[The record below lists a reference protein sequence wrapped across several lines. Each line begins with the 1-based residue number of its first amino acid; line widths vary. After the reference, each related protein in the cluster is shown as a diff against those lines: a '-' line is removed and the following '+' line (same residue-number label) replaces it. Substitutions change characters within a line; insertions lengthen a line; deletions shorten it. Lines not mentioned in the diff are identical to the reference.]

1 MLVDVNL
8 RIRAVRGV
16 SLLLKTQHADAKFKS
31 LDINIK
37 LFWYSNT
44 KVKCNYGVHKF
55 KPSCKKSFT
64 FPCVL

>member
-16 SLLLKTQHADAKFKS
+16 SLLLKTQHADTKFKG

-44 KVKCNYGVHKF
+44 KVQALLDFRGF
-55 KPSCKKSFT
+55 DSLDF
-64 FPCVL
+64 